1 VALSPSSEIP
11 EEGELLLADLLEWYA
26 CEGGHFHGFTNG
38 FRREVSEVASALGQT
53 DSFSHNLG
61 RKSQSGG
68 DRPGAD
74 IQSRNVSMWV
84 VAA

>member
-11 EEGELLLADLLEWYA
+11 EEGELLLADLLEWHA

-53 DSFSHNLG
+53 DSFSHNLDPEPT
-61 RKSQSGG
+61 SLS
-68 DRPGAD
+68 DRLVRNRFWPVRDGAAC
-74 IQSRNVSMWV
+74 R
-84 VAA
+84 